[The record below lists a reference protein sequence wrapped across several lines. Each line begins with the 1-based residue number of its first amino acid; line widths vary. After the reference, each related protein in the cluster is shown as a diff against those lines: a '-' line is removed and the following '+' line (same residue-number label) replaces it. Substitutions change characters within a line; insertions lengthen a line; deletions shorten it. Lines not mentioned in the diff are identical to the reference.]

1 MGHGE
6 GHGELRE
13 GAAHACRELDELFD
27 GVELGG
33 VFGDRGI
40 EERRAE
46 RGTAG
51 CQVDGLVL
59 AVLAGEESEGE
70 GAPDQYPMP

>member
-6 GHGELRE
+6 GYGELGE
-13 GAAHACRELDELFD
+13 GAADACRELDELFD

-33 VFGDRGI
+33 VLGDRGI
-40 EERRAE
+40 EERRPE

-51 CQVDGLVL
+51 FQVDGP
-59 AVLAGEESEGE
+59 A
-70 GAPDQYPMP
+70 